1 MSIDSCEIV
10 VAGHICLD
18 VIPTFEHREGA
29 EPPAIRPGHLIKVGP
44 SVCSTGGT
52 VSNTGLALHRL
63 GVPVKLIGKLG
74 NDLFGAEILRLLK
87 VQGSHLA
94 DGMVSVPG
102 EVTSYSIVINPP
114 GIDRT
119 FLHCPGANDTFSAD
133 DVNVDDLGDAKLFHF
148 GYPPIMK
155 MMYENSG
162 SELASLLKKVR
173 DVGLT
178 VSLDLCMVDPN
189 SEAGQVDWEK
199 LLANA
204 LPHVDV
210 FCPSIDELLFML
222 DRRRFEKAVADG
234 GFDAARHVDHELLR
248 WISNKCIELGAGV
261 VAIKLGEQGLYLR
274 TTSDQARLKA
284 LGRATPANLEIW
296 TDREVLSPCFE
307 VNVVGTTGSGDCT
320 IAGLLSALVR
330 GESPEEVV
338 RCAVAVGGASV
349 EASDAVSGVSSWSSI
364 AQRIEQGWKLRT
376 TSIALK

>member
-29 EPPAIRPGHLIKVGP
+29 EPPSIRPGHLIKVGP

-63 GVPVKLIGKLG
+63 GTPVKLIGKLG
-74 NDLFGAEILRLLK
+74 NDLFGAEVLRLLK

-114 GIDRT
+114 GVDRT
-119 FLHCPGANDTFSAD
+119 FLHCPGANDTFRAN
-133 DVNVDDLGDAKLFHF
+133 DVNPADLGEAKLFHF

-155 MMYENSG
+155 AMYENSG
-162 SELASLLKKVR
+162 SELALLLKKVR

-189 SEAGQVDWEK
+189 SEAGQVDWK
-199 LLANA
+199 QLLANA

-222 DRRRFEKAVADG
+222 DRKRFEEAVADG
-234 GFDAARHVDHELLR
+234 GFDAARHVDRDLLR
-248 WISNKCIELGAGV
+248 SISSECLKLGAGI

-274 TTSDQARLKA
+274 TSADRTRLA
-284 LGRATPANLEIW
+284 SLGRATPADLDNWI
-296 TDREVLSPCFE
+296 DREIISPCFE

-320 IAGLLSALVR
+320 IAGLLSAFVR
-330 GESPEEVV
+330 GESPEAVV

-349 EASDAVSGVSSWSSI
+349 EASDAVSGVSSWSNI
-364 AQRIEQGWKLRT
+364 AQRIQQGWKMRT
-376 TSIALK
+376 TAIDLN